1 MPDHLMLY
9 KMNCL
14 VAPCSWDRKR
24 GQFKFFLILSFPP
37 RVKEV
42 YRLEEMEKIF
52 VR

>member
-1 MPDHLMLY
+1 MLFTRISQETV
-9 KMNCL
+9 L
-14 VAPCSWDRKR
+14 TCSTY
-24 GQFKFFLILSFPP
+24 

>member
-1 MPDHLMLY
+1 MDLPIIPFTSISQEAVPSALY
-9 KMNCL
+9 
-14 VAPCSWDRKR
+14 
-24 GQFKFFLILSFPP
+24 